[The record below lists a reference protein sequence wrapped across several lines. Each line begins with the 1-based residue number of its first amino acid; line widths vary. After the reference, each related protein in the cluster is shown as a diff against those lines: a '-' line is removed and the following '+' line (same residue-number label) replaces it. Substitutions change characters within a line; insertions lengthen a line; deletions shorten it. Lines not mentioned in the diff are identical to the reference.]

1 MKIKQLQIKGMNKLP
16 SPLIEPG
23 YCEEMI
29 NMWHKDGVLRPRG
42 LPQTKS
48 GIAKPAGS
56 WTNIW
61 LHVHDNIP
69 GEGNIIAYNSATG
82 LLAHIDA
89 ATGAKVADLKT
100 YTAATVVRV
109 EFLKT
114 MVIALS
120 KNEALSEYEKTI
132 WKYKEGTYNEIKFW
146 DETTPS
152 YEPFLEIYHTSATY
166 TTDLV
171 STASATFSELMLAE
185 YYAKV
190 DEASQA
196 NYNTGAIM
204 VRFAYKL
211 FDGSYFMPSIPK
223 LIDLSE
229 DLAGTLKTTKLI
241 ETVQSLPGIDA
252 TVGMQMSFVAS
263 KLTVSGGLL
272 TYYSDLDPD
281 VVTSI
286 CVFASKAEDYFQID
300 SETITNDLITAQ
312 FSAYDNAQTKTLD
325 QCSIPVSSRWKQLAD
340 SASWYKIHEVYIKD
354 LQTAHVDGWGRTVTT
369 YLNHEIDMK
378 GYYNDFAVRE
388 TLPVDSFTHHQLT
401 GSSSFVYNDRLMLG
415 DVTTIFG
422 YSNLMCGAP
431 NDPAYG
437 SSSSHPGYIAVTIN
451 TDQGEKY
458 IYTPCNFDVYTSSG
472 TNYIY
477 FQGSV
482 FGSMY
487 QSLTYNYITSA
498 RGVIGYPD
506 ARATKISILI
516 TNSGNYHNFGEFL
529 LTKSN
534 YDNYAYF
541 ANNLYAPIY
550 LSSLVLTGSG
560 WTHDPTVTNSL
571 TDSNRVQVSALSNP
585 FTYPAAN
592 SYQVGT
598 GSVLAMS
605 APTPEL
611 STGQFGQYPVNIFTS
626 KGVYALQQGT
636 GSVIFSAVTP
646 VNGDVIKAGSD
657 VISIG
662 AGVIYVTDEGLFHLA
677 GQKSEEISAVM
688 DGANDYYLLT
698 NDHIEYLLNTVTLV
712 TLNQNM
718 SVFDGESVSFADY
731 LAVANIG
738 FDRVNSD
745 IWLTAKVV
753 GSVSTPYSYVFSL
766 ESKQWYKVSESYSM
780 LINNYPELLAVDT
793 SVVKNISDPGV
804 TSNQVAFVTR
814 PFSVEDEGIFS
825 LIHRLFLRGWIATN
839 SSYYSGLYVFGS
851 NDGDTWQMLQG
862 MQRSGE
868 VRDFRLTRSH
878 GALKYVVVV
887 FAGRMNVSSYIKSV
901 DIQYYN
907 KLGGKLR

>member
-42 LPQTKS
+42 LPQIKS

-69 GEGNIIAYNSATG
+69 GEGNVIAYNSATG
-82 LLAHIDA
+82 LLSHMDA

-109 EFLKT
+109 ETMKT
-114 MVIALS
+114 LLVALS
-120 KNEALSEYEKTI
+120 DTEKTV
-132 WKYKEGTYNEIKFW
+132 WKWKDGAYVEVKFW
-146 DETTPS
+146 NATTPT
-152 YEPFLEIYHTSATY
+152 YEPFMEIYHTSATY

-171 STASATFSELMLAE
+171 STSSSNFSELILAA
-185 YYAKV
+185 YYEKV

-204 VRFAYKL
+204 VRFAYRL

-223 LIDLSE
+223 LVDLSE
-229 DLAGTLKTTKLI
+229 DLVGTYKTTKLI
-241 ETVQSLPGIDA
+241 ETVTAGV
-252 TVGMQMSFVAS
+252 TTGMKMSFVAS
-263 KLTVSGGLL
+263 KLTISGGLL
-272 TYYSDLDPD
+272 AYYYDLDPD
-281 VVTSI
+281 IVTSV
-286 CVFASKAEDYFQID
+286 CVFASKAEDYFKID
-300 SETITNDLITAQ
+300 SDTIDNDLITNEFYA
-312 FSAYDNAQTKTLD
+312 FGGAQTKTLD
-325 QCSIPVSSRWKQLAD
+325 QCSIPVSSKWKQLAD
-340 SASWYKIHEVYIKD
+340 SASWYKIHEVPIKD
-354 LQTAHVDGWGRTVTT
+354 LQTAYVDIWGRTVTT

-378 GYYNDFAVRE
+378 GYYNGFAVKE

-415 DVTTIFG
+415 NTTTIFG

-437 SSSSHPGYIAVTIN
+437 SSTAYPGYIAVTIN
-451 TDQGEKY
+451 TDQGEIIK
-458 IYTPCNFDVYTSSG
+458 YTPCNFNVYTYSG

-482 FGSMY
+482 YGSMY
-487 QSLTYNYITSA
+487 SSLTYNYLTSG

-550 LSSLVLTGSG
+550 LSSLTLTGSG
-560 WTHDPTVTNSL
+560 WTDDPTTADTL
-571 TDSNRVQVSALSNP
+571 TDANRVQASSLVNP
-585 FTYPAAN
+585 FTFPAAN
-592 SYQVGT
+592 SYQIGVGT
-598 GSVLAMS
+598 VKNICT
-605 APTPEL
+605 PTPEL
-611 STGQFGQYPVNIFTS
+611 STGQFGEFPVYVFTS
-626 KGVYALQQGT
+626 KGVYALQQGS
-636 GSVIFSAVTP
+636 GSVIFAAVTP

-657 VISIG
+657 VTSIG

-688 DGANDYYLLT
+688 DGDNDYNLLD
-698 NDHIEYLLNTVTLV
+698 NAHLIYMLSTVNLV
-712 TLNQNM
+712 TLCQNL
-718 SVFDGESVSFADY
+718 SVYDNESVSFMDY

-738 FDRVNSD
+738 FDRVNSE
-745 IWLTAKVV
+745 IWITATVV
-753 GSVSTPYSYVFSL
+753 GSVSTPYSYVFRL

-780 LINNYPELLAVDT
+780 FINNYPELLAVDT
-793 SVVKNISDPGV
+793 SVIKNISDPGV

-887 FAGRMNVSSYIKSV
+887 FAGRMNVSSYVKGI